1 MLPHTV
7 NNLSQ
12 IFLNF
17 FKFFYLSTFFVDKYG
32 GYPQNLALYP
42 HYSPF

>member
-1 MLPHTV
+1 MLPYTV

-17 FKFFYLSTFFVDKYG
+17 FKFFYLSTFFVDK
-32 GYPQNLALYP
+32 
-42 HYSPF
+42 